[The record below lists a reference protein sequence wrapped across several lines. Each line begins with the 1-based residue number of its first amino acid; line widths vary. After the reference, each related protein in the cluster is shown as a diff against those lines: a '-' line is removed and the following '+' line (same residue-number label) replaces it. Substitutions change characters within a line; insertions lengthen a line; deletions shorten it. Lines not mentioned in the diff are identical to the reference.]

1 MIMKKNYIPRP
12 KHQVIRLYDRL
23 SEDAVGVRLNRIC
36 NNNAARKAAELEAFG
51 IGSVGPGGLIETE
64 DDLTSLGL
72 PRPVFIPHMPSEGEI
87 RAAMAHTDEV
97 NAIIQRARELAEKE
111 K

>member
-1 MIMKKNYIPRP
+1 MIMKKNHIPRP
-12 KHQVIRLYDRL
+12 KHQVIRLFDKI

-36 NNNAARKAAELEAFG
+36 NKNAARKAAELIEFG
-51 IGSVGPGGLIETE
+51 LGSTCINGVIETE
-64 DDLTSLGL
+64 SDLTSLGL

-87 RAAMAHTDEV
+87 RAAMAHTDEI
-97 NAIIQRARELAEKE
+97 NAVIQRARELAEKE